1 MKKKRPSIFA
11 TFAELSQG
19 YAASAVAF
27 DAISD
32 LDRIETFGT
41 LDYVMADYDGNK
53 MTELF
58 AITEALPF
66 DGVTGLHADG
76 EFELA
81 YNDAGDLV
89 SDASRGLLYTRWNA
103 DGHPMQYD
111 LEGGHRQSL
120 DWDAFGNHL
129 YTSYETSV
137 APVSAGMRPG
147 RTRRTSVRAYSGDGH
162 VLRGGAGNSA
172 ADTLEMLRFAG
183 GYFDANLVP
192 HYYVTDYLG
201 SNIAVIRADGTLAQ
215 SATYYPYGEPHRDP
229 AADAGFGISDPALP
243 MSAPTSNT
251 ATASTS
257 SNPYLYGGKEYVR
270 RDGLREYIYGARMFV
285 SSETRFNSADELCEL
300 RPWESPYLFCGGNPV
315 RYVDPTGLVFTR
327 RSTAIVA
334 AIEQQSFKQ
343 LIESIGRVVSGL
355 CSYISSGNKER
366 LKEAFN
372 ATKANAQTID
382 EIETLKSSQTAYD
395 IEVKSSI
402 SDDKEVK
409 GISYY
414 KWKTGKFKIEI
425 LDDKAFGWIAHELK
439 HAYQFETGKLSSGTK
454 NDGLPFYDKDDEREA
469 YARGQLF
476 GENMPTFSENEAG
489 YGDLQNGPKQV
500 DPKASDVKLQELATK
515 HKAWF
520 KANGK
525 IYAPPIE

>member
-1 MKKKRPSIFA
+1 MKRQTQYTNVSLI
-11 TFAELSQG
+11 G
-19 YAASAVAF
+19 
-27 DAISD
+27 
-32 LDRIETFGT
+32 
-41 LDYVMADYDGNK
+41 
-53 MTELF
+53 
-58 AITEALPF
+58 
-66 DGVTGLHADG
+66 HA
-76 EFELA
+76 
-81 YNDAGDLV
+81 
-89 SDASRGLLYTRWNA
+89 RWNA

-111 LEGGHRQSL
+111 IEGGHRQL
-120 DWDAFGNHL
+120 LGWDAFGNHL

-162 VLRGGAGNSA
+162 VLRGGAGNSV

-183 GYFDANLVP
+183 GYFDADLVP
-192 HYYVTDYLG
+192 HYYVADYLG
-201 SNIAVIRADGTLAQ
+201 SNIAVIRSDGALVQ

-270 RDGLREYIYGARMFV
+270 RDGLREYVYGARMCV
-285 SSETRFNSADELCEL
+285 PSVTRFNSMDELCEL

-327 RSTAIVA
+327 RSMAIVE
-334 AIEQQSFKQ
+334 AIESQSLKQ
-343 LIESIGRVVSGL
+343 LMESIGKVVSGL
-355 CSYISSGNKER
+355 CSYILSGNKES

-372 ATKANAQTID
+372 AAKTNAQTID

-409 GISYY
+409 GASYY
-414 KWKTGKFKIEI
+414 KWRVGKFKIENI
-425 LDDKAFGWIAHELK
+425 
-439 HAYQFETGKLSSGTK
+439 
-454 NDGLPFYDKDDEREA
+454 R
-469 YARGQLF
+469 
-476 GENMPTFSENEAG
+476 
-489 YGDLQNGPKQV
+489 
-500 DPKASDVKLQELATK
+500 
-515 HKAWF
+515 
-520 KANGK
+520 
-525 IYAPPIE
+525 